1 MLSGSSWHKWRR
13 TLLALFFIVQYHC
26 RMTFLSLRYKLHTIP
41 RPEIAT
47 QAYHNWHKLCDALTS
62 HKALNAVYTT
72 SQSPKEKPEN
82 EQFTDVKQ
90 KTTEN
95 EQLIN
100 EQFTGAFHTLKQ
112 KTVENEQITGA
123 IRVLKAKTV
132 ENEQITGAIRVLKA
146 KTVENEQITGSIHVL
161 KQIAESERLHAALH
175 TAKKRLEEIVFVEET
190 PTEPI
195 DLSTLEKLKSA
206 WHSLETGKI
215 PRLAPE
221 ALKAARHSLTTGK
234 IPRITPETL
243 EAAKHPLKTLKKAR
257 NNPLALITLGL
268 TALILISLFAVSG
281 MANRTLHSVQRLGPA
296 GLSQLV
302 SSELNVAAQQAP
314 AVNASQA
321 LMRISQLDE
330 SEYASQ
336 DEYDT
341 WAYSACSTAAMTEV
355 FNAYG
360 HHYRITDVLKVESAI
375 GAITPQLGLLH
386 DSDVAKTA
394 AWFGFQTNWGEGWT
408 LDQVLS
414 YANAGQPVLVGWPPD
429 RYDGGHIVV
438 VTGGDANNVYL
449 ADSSLW
455 NRHEISRAQFM
466 QWWEGF
472 AAVVTPQ

>member
-47 QAYHNWHKLCDALTS
+47 QAYHNWHNLCDALTS
-62 HKALNAVYTT
+62 HKALNAVHTT
-72 SQSPKEKPEN
+72 PQSPNEKPEN

-112 KTVENEQITGA
+112 KAIENEQITGA
-123 IRVLKAKTV
+123 IRVLKQT
-132 ENEQITGAIRVLKA
+132 
-146 KTVENEQITGSIHVL
+146 
-161 KQIAESERLHAALH
+161 AESERLHAALH

-215 PRLAPE
+215 PR
-221 ALKAARHSLTTGK
+221 
-234 IPRITPETL
+234 ITPETL
-243 EAAKHPLKTLKKAR
+243 EAAKHPVKTLKKAR

-302 SSELNVAAQQAP
+302 SSELNIAAQQAP

-360 HHYRITDVLKVESAI
+360 HHYRITDVLKVESTI

-438 VTGGDANNVYL
+438 VTGGDANTVYL

-455 NRHEISRAQFM
+455 NRQALSRAQFM

-472 AAVVTPQ
+472 AAVVTLQ